1 MKRAKGTY
9 GKAIKKVKCLDS
21 KIRTPG
27 SSNQI
32 YVNLHIKLTRYTEDL
47 SILWKNTNIEMETVT
62 LLVSSSGTIV
72 KNWEEN
78 K

>member
-47 SILWKNTNIEMETVT
+47 SIL
-62 LLVSSSGTIV
+62 
-72 KNWEEN
+72 
-78 K
+78 

>member
-1 MKRAKGTY
+1 MK
-9 GKAIKKVKCLDS
+9 
-21 KIRTPG
+21 
-27 SSNQI
+27 
-32 YVNLHIKLTRYTEDL
+32 
-47 SILWKNTNIEMETVT
+47 KNTNIEMETVT